1 MQLLLSGGVLLS
13 GGAIIDLDGTIVFQ
27 LVTFVLVFLVLST
40 FVFKPMLALFDAR
53 EKAIDGAKASA
64 KNLEKDADA
73 ALEKFEAEVKAA
85 KIEATAERDRLR
97 ADGQRLERDLVAGA
111 RASADKALADA
122 TKTMNEE
129 AAAVRVAM
137 RTNVP
142 VIAAQIAEKLLGRK
156 AS

>member
-53 EKAIDGAKASA
+53 EKAIDGAKVSA

-73 ALEKFEAEVKAA
+73 ALAKFEAEVKAA
-85 KIEATAERDRLR
+85 KVEASAERDRLR
-97 ADGQRLERDLVAGA
+97 ADGQRLERELVAGA
-111 RASADKALADA
+111 REIADKALAEA
-122 TKTMNEE
+122 TKTMNDE